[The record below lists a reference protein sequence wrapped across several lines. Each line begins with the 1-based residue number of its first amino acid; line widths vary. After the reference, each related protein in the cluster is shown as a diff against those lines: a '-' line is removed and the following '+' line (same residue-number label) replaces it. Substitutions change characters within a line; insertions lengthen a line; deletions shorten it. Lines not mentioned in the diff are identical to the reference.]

1 MLRNEV
7 YRAGSRGSTVGF
19 DAGLRTYLLG
29 VFSYMAG
36 GLVLSAAVAFV
47 VANTVPLAAL
57 IFGTPLKWVAMFA
70 PLAVLLVASFRFERM
85 SVAGLQTFFWGFAA
99 LMGLSLASIFLTFT
113 GISIVQAL
121 LGAAILFST
130 MALWGYTTKRD
141 LTSWG
146 SFLFVGLVAVILASI
161 VNIFIGSS
169 TLGMIVSAVGIV
181 VFLGLTAWDM
191 QRLRSAYYHSHG
203 VALRKMQLIG
213 ALSLYLNFVN
223 LFQLLLSLFGQRQEV

>member
-47 VANTVPLAAL
+47 VANTAPLAAL

-70 PLAVLLVASFRFERM
+70 PLAVLLIASFRFERM

-99 LMGLSLASIFLTFT
+99 LMGFSLASIFLTFT

-146 SFLFVGLVAVILASI
+146 SFLFVGLIAVILASI

-191 QRLRSAYYHSHG
+191 QRLKSAYYHSQRA
-203 VALRKMQLIG
+203 ALRKTQLIG